1 MQLTINTAQA
11 MRAALAAASCGL
23 LGMATV
29 ASADSTP
36 DTEKKWQVDSAV
48 LYYKENNG
56 RVQAA
61 EPIVNFRKDYGDERI
76 FKH

>member
-29 ASADSTP
+29 ATAETAP
-36 DTEKKWQVDSAV
+36 DTERKWQVDSV
-48 LYYKENNG
+48 SPSGL
-56 RVQAA
+56 
-61 EPIVNFRKDYGDERI
+61 
-76 FKH
+76 H

>member
-36 DTEKKWQVDSAV
+36 DTEKKWQVDSAE
-48 LYYKENNG
+48 L
-56 RVQAA
+56 
-61 EPIVNFRKDYGDERI
+61 
-76 FKH
+76 